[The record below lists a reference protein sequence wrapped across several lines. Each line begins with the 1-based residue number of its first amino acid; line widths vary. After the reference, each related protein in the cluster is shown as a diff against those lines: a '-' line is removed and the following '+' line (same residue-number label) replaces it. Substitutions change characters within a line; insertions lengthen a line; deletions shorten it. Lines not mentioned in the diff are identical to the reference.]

1 MTAAVKRSG
10 KAHPSKANQSK
21 ANQPG
26 GAIEVSIVVLSYDR
40 IALLERTLRSCLTQH
55 LPGNAAFELIVADNH
70 ADRLAAGL
78 VERLAAESAVPICY
92 LADPVR
98 NVSIVRNVGIAAA
111 RGRYVAFIDD
121 DEAAEPGWLAGL
133 YACLERTGTDAAFG
147 PKLPEFETG
156 QPPDWD
162 PEAQFYTCDFGLP
175 EDGEI
180 ILFGR
185 LRKRGKGLGT
195 GNSMFRVATCFNEPE
210 PFNVDFGNGN
220 GEDTQLFFRLMKA
233 GRRFVWCPSA
243 RVVEFIQ
250 AERMRFAYMR
260 TRMKRGSQHY
270 AVSRV
275 ATSRNRTITA
285 AKVALL
291 GMAQIAVHAALYV
304 ATGEF
309 LTPARVVNR
318 IGMAKGLGKLTYSK
332 PIGFIKETA

>member
-1 MTAAVKRSG
+1 MTATSNHA
-10 KAHPSKANQSK
+10 
-21 ANQPG
+21 G
-26 GAIEVSIVVLSYDR
+26 GGRADGTIAVSIVVLSYDR
-40 IALLERTLRSCLTQH
+40 VKLLERTLLSCLKQK

-78 VERLAAESAVPICY
+78 VERLGAASDVPIYY

-111 RGRYVAFIDD
+111 HGRYVAFIDD

-133 YACLERTGTDAAFG
+133 YECLERTGMDAAFG

-156 QPPDWD
+156 HPPDWD
-162 PEAQFYTCDFGLP
+162 PEGRFYTCDFELP
-175 EDGEI
+175 DDGEI

-220 GEDTQLFFRLMKA
+220 GEDTQLFFRLMQA

-243 RVVEFIQ
+243 KVVEFIQ
-250 AERMRFAYMR
+250 ADRMRFNYMR

-275 ATSRNRTITA
+275 ATSHNRTITT

-291 GMAQIAVHAALYV
+291 GMAQIAVHATLYV

-309 LTPARVVNR
+309 MTPTRVANR
-318 IGMAKGLGKLTYSK
+318 IGIAKGLGKLTYSK
-332 PIGFIKETA
+332 PIGFIKETV